1 MQPIFPAMLI
11 SSHMCGKTGQLFI
24 ASAVLGQEL
33 NTDEEVKWGGVV
45 SDEDIFCF
53 SCMMGPGRSSMMAL
67 RPHDMAASMGA
78 RSEWKRTLS
87 SITVG
92 EEREDK
98 KGGRGT
104 ERQTGPAWEA

>member
-1 MQPIFPAMLI
+1 
-11 SSHMCGKTGQLFI
+11 
-24 ASAVLGQEL
+24 
-33 NTDEEVKWGGVV
+33 
-45 SDEDIFCF
+45 
-53 SCMMGPGRSSMMAL
+53 MMAL
-67 RPHDMAASMGA
+67 RPHDTAVSMGA